1 MEDKMTTITRPIA
14 GLLFLAALSL
24 STAVSADGI
33 VNKVVNSPLSATGL
47 VSGARVGINIYLQSK
62 EAPGIEFMNP
72 HVVGYGISP
81 GGRIEVEMGKG
92 FERDPKIPLAQKTIM
107 VVTGAPQQGMPGKAV
122 GYVVGE
128 GGNAA
133 TITITPTGDK
143 GLPADKLMSPA
154 PGAKGDPVRQR
165 GIKVFHVGLVQSA
178 FVNAG
183 SSGTVHVRFIDGSG
197 KVVHRGSA
205 SIDFL
210 KYAVPQIQPNNFP
223 DRQRNHN
230 WQAIKGGETLGVT
243 PGTLPLPLMLYAK
256 ARGVAPAE
264 MVKFKDGTSGV
275 GVLSTQ
281 QLMAMEYKKPAQ
293 LARYNGGLIVE
304 DSNGDWQLD
313 PKTDRIIGGVIGKAP
328 NGAKGQ
334 ELRSLVTHGA
344 VDLSKPSSA
353 YHPKF
358 GKLFGGSVM
367 LLQFTAGNKKG
378 LYRPTLALLA
388 DPDDMGSGDGSSYT
402 YTIVVE

>member
-1 MEDKMTTITRPIA
+1 MIFLNRSLT
-14 GLLFLAALSL
+14 GLFLLAAVAAPS
-24 STAVSADGI
+24 AVSADGI
-33 VNKVVNSPLSATGL
+33 VNKIVNSPLSATGL
-47 VSGARVGINIYLQSK
+47 VSGARVGINIYLQSD

-72 HVVGYGISP
+72 NVVGYGVPS
-81 GGRIEVEMGKG
+81 GGRIEVEMGPG
-92 FERDPKIPLAQKTIM
+92 FDRDSKIPLTQKTIM

-122 GYVVGE
+122 GYTVSE
-128 GGNAA
+128 GGNAN

-143 GLPADKLMSPA
+143 DLSAEKLMSPA

-178 FVNAG
+178 FVNAKR
-183 SSGTVHVRFIDGSG
+183 SGTVHVRFIDDGG

-205 SIDFL
+205 SVDFIDEP
-210 KYAVPQIQPNNFP
+210 VPQIQPNNFP

-230 WQAIKGGETLGVT
+230 WQVMASGETLGVT
-243 PGTLPLPLMLYAK
+243 PGTLPIPLMLYAR
-256 ARGVAPAE
+256 AEGIAPAE
-264 MVKFKDGTSGV
+264 MVNFKKGISSV

-281 QLMAMEYKKPAQ
+281 QLKAMKFEKPSQ

-304 DSNGDWQLD
+304 DTNGDWQLD
-313 PKTDRIIGGVIGKAP
+313 PVNDRIIGGVIGKAP
-328 NGAKGQ
+328 AGAKGQ

-367 LLQFTAGNKKG
+367 LLQFTAGNKPG
-378 LYRPTLALLA
+378 LYRPTLALLK
-388 DPDDMGSGDGSSYT
+388 DPTDNASGDGSSYT
-402 YTIVVE
+402 YTIVVK